1 VSDSSDMC
9 VLATYPASQG
19 TSNHTHAFEGVQ
31 AAGARDKPARR
42 GWGRPTCAKLERVL
56 SAPIRP
62 DRQGR
67 VTVVPKE
74 SAGLLVFRRT
84 PGGLEVLLA
93 HPGGPFW
100 AKKDEGAWSIPKG
113 ELAAGEDHLAAALR
127 EFEEETGVI
136 IAGTPL
142 PLQPVRQPSG
152 KIIRAWALEGD
163 LDPATVK
170 SNTFSLE
177 WPPRSGRQQEFP
189 EIDRVAW
196 LPVEEARRKIVPGQV
211 PLLEQLALELGG
223 S

>member
-1 VSDSSDMC
+1 M
-9 VLATYPASQG
+9 
-19 TSNHTHAFEGVQ
+19 
-31 AAGARDKPARR
+31 
-42 GWGRPTCAKLERVL
+42 
-56 SAPIRP
+56 
-62 DRQGR
+62 
-67 VTVVPKE
+67 PKE

-113 ELAAGEDHLAAALR
+113 ELAAGEDPLAAALR

-142 PLQPVRQPSG
+142 ALQPVRQPSG

-211 PLLEQLALELGG
+211 PLLEQLALQLGG